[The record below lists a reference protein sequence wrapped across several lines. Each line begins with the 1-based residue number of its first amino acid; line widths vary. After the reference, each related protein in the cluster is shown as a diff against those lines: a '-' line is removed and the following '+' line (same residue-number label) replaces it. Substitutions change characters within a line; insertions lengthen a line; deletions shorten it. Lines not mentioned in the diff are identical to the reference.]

1 MKKRFIFFA
10 LMVFIMGSWLF
21 SPKAFSGG
29 AADPA
34 ALTSENTRALKKD
47 MSKFGSLLAGLEII
61 KLKEKKPDWDAI
73 NLTLQEM
80 SSTLS
85 EMQNADTNN
94 VYKEYTDVLT
104 SGLLDLKQKAQKR
117 DQTIFDGIDQLSN
130 TCFKCHAAHRP
141 ADIILPKKNQ
151 RISGEGK

>member
-1 MKKRFIFFA
+1 MKKTVLISSLFVFLCGFYFI
-10 LMVFIMGSWLF
+10 
-21 SPKAFSGG
+21 PQKAFSGG

-85 EMQNADTNN
+85 EMQNADTSNA
-94 VYKEYTDVLT
+94 YKEYTDVLA
-104 SGLLDLKQKAQKR
+104 SGLVDLREKAQQR
-117 DQTIFDGIDQLSN
+117 DKTIFDGIDQLSN
-130 TCFKCHAAHRP
+130 TCFK
-141 ADIILPKKNQ
+141 
-151 RISGEGK
+151 